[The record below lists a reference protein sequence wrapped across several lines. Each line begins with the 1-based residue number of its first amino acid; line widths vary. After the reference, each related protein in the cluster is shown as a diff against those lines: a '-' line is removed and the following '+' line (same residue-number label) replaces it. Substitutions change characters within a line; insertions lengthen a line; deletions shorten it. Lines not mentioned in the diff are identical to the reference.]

1 MKHDTSGSKK
11 LAQHVQSNARTDARG
26 DISKAGTSTDVGVVR
41 GTSSAGAGTFSS
53 SDAMNF
59 PVAQTTEAT
68 GFASPASVSG
78 TFAPASQM
86 NLTLTTRSGTR
97 TLAANYVTGSDQAP
111 ALAAPA
117 GGYTGYNGH
126 IGGRQSAT
134 FAIDGAGNI
143 SGSNAAGCSYA
154 GTMSPRASVRAFDW
168 TIVSSNNQCIFGQ
181 PPISGILYYD
191 EAAHQVHAFALFNDG
206 AVAADQYFVI
216 GTKN

>member
-78 TFAPASQM
+78 TFAPAS
-86 NLTLTTRSGTR
+86 
-97 TLAANYVTGSDQAP
+97 
-111 ALAAPA
+111 
-117 GGYTGYNGH
+117 
-126 IGGRQSAT
+126 
-134 FAIDGAGNI
+134 
-143 SGSNAAGCSYA
+143 
-154 GTMSPRASVRAFDW
+154 
-168 TIVSSNNQCIFGQ
+168 
-181 PPISGILYYD
+181 
-191 EAAHQVHAFALFNDG
+191 
-206 AVAADQYFVI
+206 
-216 GTKN
+216 